1 MQSPIGTGIAFSMC
15 FSINTGCASAI
26 NHLRYNLSK
35 IYIANYLNDEY
46 AVSTVLK
53 SNTNLFWSPELAIA
67 VNM

>member
-1 MQSPIGTGIAFSMC
+1 MC
-15 FSINTGCASAI
+15 FSINAGCASAI

-46 AVSTVLK
+46 AVSTVFKIEYKLI
-53 SNTNLFWSPELAIA
+53 WSPELAIA